1 MSHPRGPQPIAIE
14 VTARQRALLEEIAR
28 SRRRPHAQVIRASI
42 LLRAAAGER
51 NQAIARVLE
60 VHVEMVSTWR
70 ARWAAA
76 TAKLQTLEGPDT
88 EEALWRAAVEDTLA
102 DAPRSGR
109 PATFSPEQ
117 VVQILAVACEAPA
130 DSGRPVTHWTPP
142 ELAAEVVRRGVVPR
156 ISSRTVGRFLKRGRP
171 TTAPQPLLAESPPR
185 RQSGRV

>member
-1 MSHPRGPQPIAIE
+1 MSHPRGPQPLAIE
-14 VTARQRALLEEIAR
+14 VTPRQRALLEEISR
-28 SRRRPHAQVIRASI
+28 SWSRPHAQVVRASI

-51 NQAIARVLE
+51 NQAIARALE

-70 ARWAAA
+70 TRWAAA
-76 TAKLQTLEGPDT
+76 TPTLQALEGPDT
-88 EEALWRAAVEDTLA
+88 EEVLWRMTMEDTLA

-117 VVQILAVACEAPA
+117 VVQILAVACETPS

-156 ISSRTVGRFLKRGRP
+156 ISSRTVGRFLKRRRP
-171 TTAPQPLLAESPPR
+171 ATAPQPLLAESSPR
-185 RQSGRV
+185 RRSGRV